1 MRRLAISVLCLSL
14 SLPVFAGKQNGSEE
28 ETTPKLSKGAI
39 IEEDLKIEKK
49 MNVYKIYGSLKDID
63 KNKSDKMRLQGK
75 VYVSPCKDKSLK
87 GYNIANIQW
96 LGVQKTDS
104 PDKVVGFKEP
114 IVSSFMF
121 KDGVDIKNI
130 PLPTFG
136 DEQDLVRAIS
146 DLEQDKIDLEDLK
159 RKRKFKTVYGK
170 PDENAEWI
178 VNSRRAK
185 KVNVGKSVKDSN
197 SIESGVG
204 SEMGLDENGLPNDS
218 NNSRKNSRDGQVGGA
233 GGDSSQLSS
242 YSGGYEANNLP
253 GFQSGGSAML
263 GKEKNKSPES
273 TSNVSSNDN
282 PKEKTIYK
290 NAPGY
295 NLYRLGNLDEDNPP
309 AIEGDAV
316 VVAKDKHGKQRV
328 YFVRNRN
335 FIRSRDGRLAS
346 KEVDINI
353 DDLTT
358 DPNGKVVKNDTNR
371 QYVDKIIN
379 DLMFDFN
386 GNLESGKEDAIDFG
400 PEVRIE
406 LTEDGC
412 NSEHDVLQERV
423 IITARA
429 RRIEDGKVVDEGVC
443 EKTLESY
450 PVKRDYLCDG
460 CVDEVDMGEK
470 KAFARYQE
478 HWFDKNGER
487 HNLSV
492 KVDESHPFEIFEES
506 RGCPYDLE
514 AEENYAIKTS
524 KLGYLNKFRLFIPV
538 SGCEISH
545 DSKKFKITEIADGC
559 SQLKVNGEKYVQT
572 RLTIKK
578 DGKTIEVRECRPSNI
593 ALLQDRTP
601 CAGQYAHDFEN
612 GKSYPLAQYYYENE
626 GQKHY
631 VSECQKMA
639 EYLEHQSEIK
649 EWSHDDKN
657 LVSKPIISVYVD
669 DEDNKVVVKEKAGEI
684 VAYERLDDQ
693 TKPTSN
699 SHYQACY
706 KITRTQL
713 FNIYSRGD
721 GSTFEKLIGEGNPI
735 TSANLCIKT
744 VEYQTI
750 DGFNYYRN
758 ATRYPDGHSEY
769 DAWVQY

>member
-14 SLPVFAGKQNGSEE
+14 SLPVFAGKQQEE

-39 IEEDLKIEKK
+39 IEEDLKIENK

-104 PDKVVGFKEP
+104 LDKVVGFKEP

-121 KDGVDIKNI
+121 KDGVDIKNV

-136 DEQDLVRAIS
+136 DEQDLVRAIT

-185 KVNVGKSVKDSN
+185 KANFGKNIKAATT
-197 SIESGVG
+197 IEPGAS

-218 NNSRKNSRDGQVGGA
+218 NNSRKSSNDNQSGNSGSHLN
-233 GGDSSQLSS
+233 SST
-242 YSGGYEANNLP
+242 GGYDANNLP
-253 GFQSGGSAML
+253 GFQSGGGTVY
-263 GKEKNKSPES
+263 GKEKNKAPDAI
-273 TSNVSSNDN
+273 SNISSNDN

-290 NAPGY
+290 HSPGY
-295 NLYRLGNLDEDNPP
+295 NLYRLDKIDEDNPP

-328 YFVRNRN
+328 YFVRDRN

-353 DDLTT
+353 DGLTI
-358 DPNGKVVKNDTNR
+358 DASGKVIKNETNR
-371 QYVDKIIN
+371 EYVDKIIN

-386 GNLESGKEDAIDFG
+386 GNLESDKEDVIDFG

-406 LTEDGC
+406 LTEEGC
-412 NSEHDVLQERV
+412 SPEHDVLQERV

-429 RRIEDGKVVDEGVC
+429 KKIEDGKVVDEGVC

-450 PVKRDYLCDG
+450 PVKRDYLCDD
-460 CVDEVDMGEK
+460 CVYEVDMGKK
-470 KAFARYQE
+470 KAYARYQE

-487 HNLSV
+487 HNLGI

-506 RGCPYDLE
+506 RGCPFDIE
-514 AEENYAIKTS
+514 TDEGYAIKTS
-524 KLGYLNKFRLFIPV
+524 KLGYLNKFGIFMPV
-538 SGCEISH
+538 VGCGIS
-545 DSKKFKITEIADGC
+545 DKSEKFKITETADGC
-559 SQLKVNGEKYVQT
+559 SQLKVNGERHVQT
-572 RLTIKK
+572 KLIIKK
-578 DGKTIEVRECRPSNI
+578 GNKITEVRECRPSNI
-593 ALLQDRTP
+593 ALLQDRAP
-601 CAGQYAHDFEN
+601 CAGQYVHDFEN
-612 GKSYPLAQYYYENE
+612 GKSYPLCQYYYENE

-631 VSECQKMA
+631 VSECQKTA
-639 EYLEHQSEIK
+639 EYLEHQTEIK
-649 EWSHDDKN
+649 EWSHDDKS
-657 LVSKPIISVYVD
+657 LVSKPILSVYID
-669 DEDNKVVVKEKAGEI
+669 DEDNKVAIKEKTGES
-684 VAYERLDDQ
+684 VAYEQLADQ

-699 SHYQACY
+699 FHYQGCY

-713 FNIYSRGD
+713 FNAYRRGD
-721 GSTFEKLIGEGNPI
+721 GSTYEKLVGEGNPI
-735 TSANLCIKT
+735 TSANLCAKEI
-744 VEYQTI
+744 EYQTI
-750 DGFNYYRN
+750 DGINYYRN